1 MSGNAL
7 ALWVLGGMLALLA
20 LRVPIAIAM
29 LAAGLGG
36 YATLQGWDA
45 LFAHLKSAPFG
56 RFANYDLSVVPL
68 FLLMGNLASR
78 GGLSAALFRA
88 ANAFIG
94 HFRGGIAMAAVGA
107 CAAFGAICGS
117 SLATAATMGQVA
129 LPELR
134 RYRYDPGLAAGTL
147 AAGGTLGILIPPSI
161 VLAIY
166 AILAEQNIAVLFT
179 AALIPGLLAAAG
191 YLATIAV
198 VVRLKPGSGP
208 AGPRHS
214 AREQLAALAQVWP
227 IAAIFAVMLGGM
239 YLGWFNATEGAAM
252 GTTATLV
259 LAVVRGL
266 RLRGLVDAMLATAQ
280 STGMIFLILLGADLL
295 NAFLALSQLPANLAT
310 AVQGAGL
317 PPLAVLLAVIAVY
330 VVLGCVMDSLS
341 MILLTIPIFFPM
353 IMGLDLWGLAPT
365 EKAVWF
371 GVLALMVVEIG
382 LITPPVG
389 MNVYI
394 ITGIARDIPM
404 ATAFRGVAP
413 FLVSDACRVLLLVF
427 FPALSLWL
435 VRLMQ

>member
-1 MSGNAL
+1 
-7 ALWVLGGMLALLA
+7 
-20 LRVPIAIAM
+20 
-29 LAAGLGG
+29 
-36 YATLQGWDA
+36 
-45 LFAHLKSAPFG
+45 
-56 RFANYDLSVVPL
+56 
-68 FLLMGNLASR
+68 
-78 GGLSAALFRA
+78 
-88 ANAFIG
+88 
-94 HFRGGIAMAAVGA
+94 
-107 CAAFGAICGS
+107 
-117 SLATAATMGQVA
+117 
-129 LPELR
+129 
-134 RYRYDPGLAAGTL
+134 
-147 AAGGTLGILIPPSI
+147 
-161 VLAIY
+161 
-166 AILAEQNIAVLFT
+166 
-179 AALIPGLLAAAG
+179 
-191 YLATIAV
+191 
-198 VVRLKPGSGP
+198 
-208 AGPRHS
+208 
-214 AREQLAALAQVWP
+214 
-227 IAAIFAVMLGGM
+227 
-239 YLGWFNATEGAAM
+239 
-252 GTTATLV
+252 
-259 LAVVRGL
+259 
-266 RLRGLVDAMLATAQ
+266 
-280 STGMIFLILLGADLL
+280 MIFLILLGADLL

>member
-36 YATLQGWDA
+36 YATLQGWDP
-45 LFAHLKSAPFG
+45 LLAHLKSAPFG

-78 GGLSAALFRA
+78 GGLSAALFHA

-214 AREQLAALAQVWP
+214 GRERLAALGQVWP
-227 IAAIFAVMLGGM
+227 IAVIFAVMLGGM

-259 LAVVRGL
+259 LAVARGL
-266 RLRGLVDAMLATAQ
+266 GLRALADAMLATAQ

-295 NAFLALSQLPANLAT
+295 NAFLALSQLPANLAA

>member
-1 MSGNAL
+1 
-7 ALWVLGGMLALLA
+7 
-20 LRVPIAIAM
+20 
-29 LAAGLGG
+29 
-36 YATLQGWDA
+36 
-45 LFAHLKSAPFG
+45 
-56 RFANYDLSVVPL
+56 
-68 FLLMGNLASR
+68 
-78 GGLSAALFRA
+78 
-88 ANAFIG
+88 
-94 HFRGGIAMAAVGA
+94 
-107 CAAFGAICGS
+107 AAFHPG
-117 SLATAATMGQVA
+117 
-129 LPELR
+129 R
-134 RYRYDPGLAAGTL
+134 R
-147 AAGGTLGILIPPSI
+147 
-161 VLAIY
+161 
-166 AILAEQNIAVLFT
+166 
-179 AALIPGLLAAAG
+179 AAAG
-191 YLATIAV
+191 YPPPSAGV
-198 VVRLKPGSGP
+198 GRLTPGRGR

-214 AREQLAALAQVWP
+214 GQERLAALGQVWP

-239 YLGWFNATEGAAM
+239 YLGWFNATEGAAI
-252 GTTATLV
+252 GTAATLV
-259 LAVVRGL
+259 LAVARGL
-266 RLRGLVDAMLATAQ
+266 GLRALADAMLSTAQ

-295 NAFLALSQLPANLAT
+295 NAFLALSQLPANLAA